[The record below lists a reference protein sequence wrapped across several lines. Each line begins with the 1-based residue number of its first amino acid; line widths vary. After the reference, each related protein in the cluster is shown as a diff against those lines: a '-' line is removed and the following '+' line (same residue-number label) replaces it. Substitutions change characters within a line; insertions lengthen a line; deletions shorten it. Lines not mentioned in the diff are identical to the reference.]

1 CERKKKFKFEW
12 LNKSVK
18 IKLPAKGNNTSVE
31 EIAVKVGDSIK
42 KIDIS
47 GTVNCQLC
55 SDTIYYGKR
64 GFSAISSHLQTKKHL
79 SKIQAKRENYTL
91 PANFFGVSKS
101 AAPCSAVPSAPCASS
116 STTIQMP
123 VNVPQSDRITNAQS
137 LILGVLAENNLPFTM
152 SPVLIELSKVLASDK
167 KALNHLNMS
176 RTAASYKMRLGLAK
190 TFMDETAENLRSSKF
205 SLNIDEA
212 TSNNFKRVLSVLVSY
227 FSPIQNKVIIEHLA
241 SVIRVTSESLFKEI
255 VKVFED
261 HNIPWDNLMS
271 ILMDSCN
278 VMRGSKSGLEARI
291 REKTTHLLDI
301 DGDSCHHIHNSA
313 KKLCKPFKG
322 HVEKYFTNVF
332 NDFKWSPDQKECCS
346 EICLILGIKF
356 TAIENMV
363 PFRWLSCY
371 DVSLSHLRIL
381 DALSILYFAFIPHSD
396 KSIYFSILASI
407 YLEKNVSSEGKARIK
422 EIHQYLSEKKMTPE
436 GISRKER
443 IVQKLFKER
452 MRTQL
457 VLHFYTAVLPLLKKY
472 VCLFQTKEP
481 LIHKLYDEQ
490 EQLFLDFLSC
500 FLKHEVLKG
509 KNVNHLFP
517 SMYQKMKLC

>member
-1 CERKKKFKFEW
+1 
-12 LNKSVK
+12 
-18 IKLPAKGNNTSVE
+18 
-31 EIAVKVGDSIK
+31 
-42 KIDIS
+42 
-47 GTVNCQLC
+47 
-55 SDTIYYGKR
+55 
-64 GFSAISSHLQTKKHL
+64 
-79 SKIQAKRENYTL
+79 
-91 PANFFGVSKS
+91 
-101 AAPCSAVPSAPCASS
+101 
-116 STTIQMP
+116 
-123 VNVPQSDRITNAQS
+123 
-137 LILGVLAENNLPFTM
+137 
-152 SPVLIELSKVLASDK
+152 
-167 KALNHLNMS
+167 
-176 RTAASYKMRLGLAK
+176 
-190 TFMDETAENLRSSKF
+190 
-205 SLNIDEA
+205 
-212 TSNNFKRVLSVLVSY
+212 
-227 FSPIQNKVIIEHLA
+227 

-322 HVEKYFTNVF
+322 HVEKYLTDVF

-396 KSIYFSILASI
+396 KSIYFSILAGI

-452 MRTQL
+452 VRTQL

-500 FLKHEVLKG
+500 FLKHEVLKR
-509 KNVNHLFP
+509 KNVKQLLSLNVSEDEVMLKKSKMFLGSAESIVSKNLKHDTVVAFLKQANQAYVECAQYLQKKLPLNNSLLQSISAIDPIARGYSVTADRLKRLPKLVTNVLMQEEEMQYSLDVHLYQVDKFLP
-517 SMYQKMKLC
+517 SYTDEHGNVLQIDLWWAAVFRSNKYCALSKMVRAILSCFHGPQRRNKPKEPVQVPKNAPFFLPVVSGLKPTFLIEDSDNWKEKNEKSNILDVMQHKSEFYKILYKSNETENCELKFWCLMILNMLRFF

>member
-1 CERKKKFKFEW
+1 MEINLNDEHKVRSIDANEKNKFKFEW

-18 IKLPAKGNNTSVE
+18 IKLSAKGNNTSVE

-64 GFSAISSHLQTKKHL
+64 GFSAISSHLQTKKHI

-123 VNVPQSDRITNAQS
+123 VNVPLSDRITNAQS

-241 SVIRVTSESLFKEI
+241 SVSVIRVTSESLFKEI

-322 HVEKYFTNVF
+322 HVEKYFTDVF

-396 KSIYFSILASI
+396 KSIYFSILAGI

-457 VLHFYTAVLPLLKKY
+457 VLHCCITIA
-472 VCLFQTKEP
+472 
-481 LIHKLYDEQ
+481 
-490 EQLFLDFLSC
+490 
-500 FLKHEVLKG
+500 
-509 KNVNHLFP
+509 
-517 SMYQKMKLC
+517 